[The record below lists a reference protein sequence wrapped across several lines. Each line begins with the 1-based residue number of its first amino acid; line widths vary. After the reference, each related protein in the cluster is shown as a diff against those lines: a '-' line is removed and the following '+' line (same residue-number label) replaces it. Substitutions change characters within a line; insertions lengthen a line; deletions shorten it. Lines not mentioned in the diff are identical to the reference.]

1 MRLQKLNNF
10 RYSNQLG
17 NKHYY
22 PSVRISLRLSSNETA
37 ACAPP
42 VRLVRALKA
51 VLLEDSL

>member
-1 MRLQKLNNF
+1 MRLQKLNKF

-37 ACAPP
+37 
-42 VRLVRALKA
+42 LSALTGRTGNA
-51 VLLEDSL
+51 HA